1 MREVVIEEREGL
13 GLSPTD
19 PLDPYAL
26 ADAHGIPIYGL
37 EDLLA
42 HGASPEAFSHF
53 TMGDSAVWSAALL
66 PLGTARVIVENESH
80 AVVRR
85 RSNIAHEL
93 GHFLLEH
100 PFDNVI
106 LGEDHKRQF
115 DEKQEKEAAFMAG
128 ELLIPLAAAERMAFD
143 GWDNARVAAAYG
155 VSTQFAQMQMK
166 GQRVRAQRAARKYGY
181 GFGNASFGKSETKSS
196 P

>member
-1 MREVVIEEREGL
+1 MREVVIEEREEL
-13 GLSPTD
+13 GLSPDD

-26 ADAHGIPIYGL
+26 AAAHGIEVYGL
-37 EDLLA
+37 GDLLD
-42 HGASPEAFSHF
+42 HGVSLEAFGHF
-53 TMGDSAVWSAALL
+53 TLGESAAWSAALL
-66 PLGTARVIVENESH
+66 PLGAARVIVENESH
-80 AVVRR
+80 AHVRR

-115 DEKQEKEAAFMAG
+115 DAKQEKEATFMAG

-143 GWDNARVAAAYG
+143 GWDNERVATAYG

-166 GQRVRAQRAARKYGY
+166 GQRVRAQRAARKYG
-181 GFGNASFGKSETKSS
+181 FGKASFGRPTTGS
-196 P
+196 PN